1 MRIAISEVSFS
12 YEKDNRV
19 LRDLSFEIPHNSV
32 TGILGSSGCGKS
44 TLLRLICGIL
54 PNAASNRFIGKITFH
69 DSDFSVFEM
78 RRSGRI
84 GFMFQEPGLLP
95 NLTVEENI
103 RLPLDVMRRPR
114 SRTAVDEILETVG
127 LSSYKTFLPKHLS
140 GGMQTRVAL
149 ARTFISKPD
158 LLLLDEPFSSLD
170 FGWKIDLYSL
180 LRQLMK
186 ESQATVVLVT
196 HDINEILLLAD
207 RVILL
212 TACGQFVNSTEI
224 LTPKPHSLSPAALN
238 SFFEAAKNHT
248 LAFQNSLVTER
259 GDSLC

>member
-12 YEKDNRV
+12 YEKDERV
-19 LRDLSFEIPHNSV
+19 LRDLSFEIPQNSV

-54 PNAASNRFIGKITFH
+54 PSAPSNHLVGNIAFH
-69 DSDFSVFEM
+69 DSDCSVFEM
-78 RRSGRI
+78 RRRGRI

-95 NLTVEENI
+95 NLTVEENV
-103 RLPLDVMRRPR
+103 RLPLEITRDIR
-114 SRTAVDEILETVG
+114 SRAFVDEILDTVG

-149 ARTFISKPD
+149 ARTFISRPD

-186 ESQATVVLVT
+186 ELRATVVLVT

-212 TACGQFVNSTEI
+212 TSCGQFVSSTEI
-224 LTPKPHSLSPAALN
+224 LTPKPHSLSPDTLN
-238 SFFEAAKNHT
+238 SFFEAAKNYT
-248 LAFQNSLVTER
+248 LAFQSSLVSER
-259 GDSLC
+259 R